1 MTLKCHVTNANSPW
15 LLPHIFRLPSSF
27 FKLYQLLNFFVL
39 LLILFLDFEYSIIF
53 RGDSWASKILI
64 HASENHHARG
74 RPDVSPSWPFLRV
87 ANTEWKFR
95 TARKLGQISTENV
108 VGLDVTKLGKIT
120 PRTCRYTNATKPDTF
135 IDGEPYAS
143 QHTILYNRGSL
154 REKLKR
160 GGGGGCFGR
169 LRERRIRLVC
179 VQLLL
184 LPFLYALWSKP
195 ANFMSIILQ
204 QFFLKY
210 LTIPRSLIIWKK
222 IIAVIHITFAVA
234 KKKKKAWK
242 NSGLYGIRILDQCDT
257 SAGGEPGRWIG
268 SY

>member
-1 MTLKCHVTNANSPW
+1 MDSRNSKQTRFYLPYTARPQSLWSDFEMSCHERKFPMITSSYIPFTIQ
-15 LLPHIFRLPSSF
+15 LFQIIPTIKFFCLTPYIIFRL
-27 FKLYQLLNFFVL
+27 
-39 LLILFLDFEYSIIF
+39 EYSIIF

-143 QHTILYNRGSL
+143 QHTILYNS
-154 REKLKR
+154 
-160 GGGGGCFGR
+160 GR
-169 LRERRIRLVC
+169 NC
-179 VQLLL
+179 
-184 LPFLYALWSKP
+184 
-195 ANFMSIILQ
+195 
-204 QFFLKY
+204 
-210 LTIPRSLIIWKK
+210 
-222 IIAVIHITFAVA
+222 A
-234 KKKKKAWK
+234 K
-242 NSGLYGIRILDQCDT
+242 N
-257 SAGGEPGRWIG
+257 
-268 SY
+268 